1 MKNSRASPALLL
13 VAVLALPACA
23 ARSHNSGNPP
33 AVASAA
39 PAPQPRCADR
49 VDRARIGGMTGTVLG
64 TIAAGVFGSSVLV
77 LFYKSAGY
85 VMGFASGSPCAKAPP
100 QVESTKAV
108 EKVDLPVSSAIREEQ
123 L

>member
-1 MKNSRASPALLL
+1 MKTRSILVFLL
-13 VAVLALPACA
+13 AIMLALPACV
-23 ARSHNSGNPP
+23 ARNHNSGNPP

-64 TIAAGVFGSSVLV
+64 TIAAGVFGSSALV

-100 QVESTKAV
+100 QAESTKAV